1 MNLKTYRA
9 PSMAQ
14 ALAEVKK
21 DLGKDAVILHTRAYK
36 VGAVMGIGGKQIIEV
51 TAADQMTA
59 RGPTIKAGTK
69 TSAAASAGAA
79 GTATATRPTNTTRRP
94 APEEFI
100 ADAFTRVEA
109 PAAVGETPTVQVRP
123 VKVEDLVSRTAMTLP
138 PRTAPFSDRTQLP
151 TPASTDGTPP
161 PPPSAAKAGAAL
173 LETVYNPHAST
184 ASVTVPVPDSVTPS
198 QPNLAR
204 LTTKV
209 PFAPVNQSAMLEL
222 QSELASI
229 KRLVGQVLQCSRTT
243 AATIAPTTNG
253 GITAMVGV
261 TDPLFALY
269 LRLQES
275 QVAPSIT
282 EELIGAV
289 RDELTPD
296 ELASSDVVRQ
306 AMLRAIAARIPVVGS
321 MSKAGSEAGRPLTIA
336 LVGPTGVG
344 KTTTIAKLAAAY
356 KLRQGKKVGLITS
369 DTYRIAAVD
378 QLRVYANIIGLP
390 LKVVMTPRE
399 MSAAC
404 GALADC
410 DVILIDT
417 AGRSQHDATR
427 LDELQTF
434 IDASSPHETHLMLSA
449 TVAEPVLLKAAEKF
463 GALSPTRVIFS
474 KLDEAVNFGVLL
486 NVMHG
491 QTQGH
496 RLKVSY
502 VTTGQEVPDQIE
514 LAQAD
519 RLARLVLDGELV
531 R

>member
-1 MNLKTYRA
+1 D
-9 PSMAQ
+9 P
-14 ALAEVKK
+14 
-21 DLGKDAVILHTRAYK
+21 
-36 VGAVMGIGGKQIIEV
+36 
-51 TAADQMTA
+51 
-59 RGPTIKAGTK
+59 
-69 TSAAASAGAA
+69 
-79 GTATATRPTNTTRRP
+79 
-94 APEEFI
+94 
-100 ADAFTRVEA
+100 
-109 PAAVGETPTVQVRP
+109 
-123 VKVEDLVSRTAMTLP
+123 
-138 PRTAPFSDRTQLP
+138 
-151 TPASTDGTPP
+151 TPP
-161 PPPSAAKAGAAL
+161 PPADSAKVGAAL
-173 LETVYNPHAST
+173 LETIYNAPA
-184 ASVTVPVPDSVTPS
+184 AQPAAATPS
-198 QPNLAR
+198 ARPSQQLEAKPTSGNTATKLGAANAAAVGDQPTQPPLAR

-209 PFAPVNQSAMLEL
+209 PFAPVNQTAMLEL
-222 QSELASI
+222 QTELQAI
-229 KRLVGQVLQCSRTT
+229 KRLVGQVLSTARTT
-243 AATIAPTTNG
+243 AATVVPNAASNLSSMAG
-253 GITAMVGV
+253 AS
-261 TDPLFALY
+261 DPLFALY
-269 LRLQES
+269 LRLQDA
-275 QVAPSIT
+275 QVSPAIT

-289 RDELTPD
+289 RDELTPA
-296 ELASSDVVRQ
+296 ELAEPEVVR
-306 AMLRAIAARIPVVGS
+306 AGMLRAIAARIPVVGS
-321 MSKAGSEAGRPLTIA
+321 MSRPGAHDESGRPLTIA

-399 MSAAC
+399 MAAAC
-404 GALADC
+404 SSLADH

-434 IDASSPHETHLMLSA
+434 IEASSPHETHLMLSA

-474 KLDEAVNFGVLL
+474 KLDEAVSFGVLL

-491 QTQGH
+491 QTQGQK
-496 RLKVSY
+496 LKVSY

>member
-1 MNLKTYRA
+1 
-9 PSMAQ
+9 MAQ

-36 VGAVMGIGGKQIIEV
+36 VGAVMGIGGKQVIEV
-51 TAADQMTA
+51 TAADQMSA
-59 RGPTIKAGTK
+59 RGPTLKSG
-69 TSAAASAGAA
+69 AAASAVIGS
-79 GTATATRPTNTTRRP
+79 TATATRPPRRP
-94 APEEFI
+94 APEQFI
-100 ADAFTRVEA
+100 AEAFTKVEA

-138 PRTAPFSDRTQLP
+138 PRTPPVGDR
-151 TPASTDGTPP
+151 PATTTTGTDGTPP
-161 PPPSAAKAGAAL
+161 PPPSAARAGAAL
-173 LETVYNPHAST
+173 LENVYNPGA
-184 ASVTVPVPDSVTPS
+184 ANLNQQLEAKPDSGSPTHP
-198 QPNLAR
+198 PLAR

-222 QSELASI
+222 HSELASI
-229 KRLVGQVLQCSRTT
+229 KRLVGRVLQCSQTT
-243 AATIAPTTNG
+243 AANVTASAPS
-253 GITAMVGV
+253 GITAMAGV
-261 TDPLFALY
+261 SDPLFTLY

-275 QVAPSIT
+275 QVSPAII

-289 RDELTPD
+289 RDELAPD
-296 ELASSDVVRQ
+296 ELASPDVVRQ
-306 AMLRAIAARIPVVGS
+306 AMLRAIAARIPVVGA
-321 MSKAGSEAGRPLTIA
+321 MSKAGVEAGRPLTIA

-404 GALADC
+404 GALADH

-434 IDASSPHETHLMLSA
+434 INASSPHETHLMLSA
-449 TVAEPVLLKAAEKF
+449 TVAEPVLAKAAEKF
-463 GALSPTRVIFS
+463 GALNPSRVIFS
-474 KLDEAVNFGVLL
+474 KLDEAVHFGVLL
-486 NVMHG
+486 NVMHA
-491 QTQGH
+491 QK
-496 RLKVSY
+496 LKVSY

>member
-36 VGAVMGIGGKQIIEV
+36 VGAVMGIGGRQVIEV
-51 TAADQMTA
+51 TAADQMSA
-59 RGPTIKAGTK
+59 RGPTLKSGPAST
-69 TSAAASAGAA
+69 AA
-79 GTATATRPTNTTRRP
+79 TATAPRPPRRP
-94 APEEFI
+94 ATPLPEEFI
-100 ADAFTRVEA
+100 ADAFTKVEA

-123 VKVEDLVSRTAMTLP
+123 VKVEDLVSRTSMTLP
-138 PRTAPFSDRTQLP
+138 PRGSPPAATPTEPAPATDPAPRDPAKVGVALLDHLYN
-151 TPASTDGTPP
+151 PASGTASGTAAPSSMQPPAARDAERPTTTPP
-161 PPPSAAKAGAAL
+161 A
-173 LETVYNPHAST
+173 V
-184 ASVTVPVPDSVTPS
+184 
-198 QPNLAR
+198 AR

-209 PFAPVNQSAMLEL
+209 PFAPVSQSAMLDL
-222 QSELASI
+222 HTELASI
-229 KRLVGQVLQCSRTT
+229 KRLVGQVLQCSRST
-243 AATIAPTTNG
+243 AASVSPTTG
-253 GITAMVGV
+253 AGLISMAGV
-261 TDPLFALY
+261 SDPLLAIY
-269 LRLQES
+269 LRLQEAG
-275 QVAPSIT
+275 VAPAIG
-282 EELIGAV
+282 EELVGAV

-296 ELASSDVVRQ
+296 ELAAPDVVRQ
-306 AMLRAIAARIPVVGS
+306 SMLRAIAARIPVVGS
-321 MSKAGSEAGRPLTIA
+321 MSRVNPQEGGRPLTIA

-399 MSAAC
+399 MAAAC
-404 GALADC
+404 GSMADH

-427 LDELQTF
+427 LDELRSF
-434 IDASSPHETHLMLSA
+434 IEASSPHETHLVLSA
-449 TVAEPVLLKAAEKF
+449 TVAEPVLAKAADKF
-463 GALSPTRVIFS
+463 GALEPSRVIFS
-474 KLDEAVNFGVLL
+474 KLDEAVSFGVLL

-491 QTQGH
+491 
-496 RLKVSY
+496 RKLRVSY

-519 RLARLVLDGELV
+519 RLARLVLEGELV
-531 R
+531 

>member
-1 MNLKTYRA
+1 MNLRTYRA

-36 VGAVMGIGGKQIIEV
+36 VGAVMGIGGKQVIEV
-51 TAADQMTA
+51 TAADQMSA
-59 RGPTIKAGTK
+59 RGPSLKSGP
-69 TSAAASAGAA
+69 AAM
-79 GTATATRPTNTTRRP
+79 ATAGKPARRP

-100 ADAFTRVEA
+100 ADAFARVEA
-109 PAAVGETPTVQVRP
+109 PAAGGETPIVQVRP

-138 PRTAPFSDRTQLP
+138 PRTTPSGATAAGTNDSALPAPAD
-151 TPASTDGTPP
+151 
-161 PPPSAAKAGAAL
+161 SAKVGAAL
-173 LETVYNPHAST
+173 LENVYNPPAAGAPRQEVVAKPAPKAAPAASSGAPT
-184 ASVTVPVPDSVTPS
+184 EPPPIS
-198 QPNLAR
+198 R

-222 QSELASI
+222 QAELASI
-229 KRLVGQVLQCSRTT
+229 KRLVGKVLQCSQTT
-243 AATIAPTTNG
+243 AVNVAG
-253 GITAMVGV
+253 AMPSGLTSMAGV
-261 TDPLFALY
+261 SDPLFSLY

-275 QVAPSIT
+275 QVAPAIV
-282 EELIGAV
+282 EELIGVV
-289 RDELTPD
+289 RDELTSD
-296 ELASSDVVRQ
+296 ELAEPEVVRQ
-306 AMLRAIAARIPVVGS
+306 AMLRAIGARIPVVGS
-321 MSKAGSEAGRPLTIA
+321 MSKPDAGRPLTIA

-356 KLRQGKKVGLITS
+356 KLRQGKKVGLVTS

-404 GALADC
+404 SALADH

-434 IDASSPHETHLMLSA
+434 IEASSPHETHLMLSS
-449 TVAEPVLLKAAEKF
+449 TVAEPVLAKAVEKF

-474 KLDEAVNFGVLL
+474 KLDEAVSFGVLL
-486 NVMHG
+486 NVMHA
-491 QTQGH
+491 
-496 RLKVSY
+496 RKLKVSY

-519 RLARLVLDGELV
+519 RLARLVLDGELA